1 MSKEQFYPL
10 WEMHIIEKTHQTY
23 QALKCL
29 RQKWFYAHTNK
40 QLRLINKSYKAK
52 FNMKRGALR
61 IQHFGKVLQNA
72 ATFVYSGG
80 RKILSSLKKIKDL
93 LTLPCQ

>member
-1 MSKEQFYPL
+1 MSREPFYPL

-29 RQKWFYAHTNK
+29 RQKCFYAHTNK

-80 RKILSSLKKIKDL
+80 RKILSSLKKSKI
-93 LTLPCQ
+93 C